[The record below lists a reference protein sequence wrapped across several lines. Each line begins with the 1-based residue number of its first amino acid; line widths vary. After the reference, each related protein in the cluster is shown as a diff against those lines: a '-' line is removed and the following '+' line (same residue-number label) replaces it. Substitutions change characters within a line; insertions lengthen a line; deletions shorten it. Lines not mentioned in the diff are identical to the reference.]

1 MRPLGISLHPTDNVI
16 AFQYSVQRDSNIK
29 GAEDFETKEL
39 RIKIPLITKEN
50 DVRLVAQKIVQSK
63 SIIPPQW
70 VSQIED
76 CLIEILHRKKCFDNE
91 NTNRYRHQ
99 PDDSIERKVDEIDQI
114 YHNFYETDEEKK
126 IMASRKLLNLCLRVA
141 NVEVIEKKY
150 QLISVLSRILK
161 DRGKCSVPLLS
172 NVTKIFGVLSG
183 FECFHPILTEYQ
195 IGSAALDLLDF
206 EPKGYIGEGYDL
218 IAARRKHVTNCACV
232 CILLNLSDSF
242 VVRTKMI
249 KKGAINFLKTF
260 IVNEK
265 TKISSWMTL
274 NLLHRLSIFGE
285 TSEMFSDTRGRRSL
299 EYLIEKCRES
309 PYLIARILFNFSFS
323 KYCREAMNMDK
334 CVHSVTKCVTDH
346 GASEPIL
353 NLLFNLSLDQR
364 FHSQFNENDDLLK
377 YLTNSIVSD
386 NNTKASHQTTSSI
399 LANLSILPKWAE
411 SLITYIGVILDRTIS
426 DQDFSS
432 AVIIFNLSKW
442 TYNIQEDISKAVA
455 DLGPPTV
462 HSKQSKSKMN
472 IHEQYWGEHVHS
484 VINTIV
490 SFIRTN
496 KGITTLMT
504 RTLSY
509 FTNHDLPINLSWCEI
524 DSTYTL
530 FDTFSRY
537 IASKEC
543 DLKLVE
549 AICSVLNNIAIFSKT
564 DLLSVINE
572 KMLKNLCH
580 CGCNLNG
587 RKDPI
592 LHRELITLFQKLLL
606 ESEFIKIIRSF
617 QDLFL
622 EEIYISSQSGF
633 RANKSIALNCL
644 DLIILHRDKFHDM
657 STRAIYIRFRIWNSK
672 WMERMLSQ

>member
-16 AFQYSVQRDSNIK
+16 TFQYSVQRDSNIN

-50 DVRLVAQKIVQSK
+50 DVHLVAQKIVQSK

-76 CLIEILHRKKCFDNE
+76 CLIEVLHRKCFDNE
-91 NTNRYRHQ
+91 NTNRYRNQ
-99 PDDSIERKVDEIDQI
+99 PDDSIERKVEEIDQI
-114 YHNFYETDEEKK
+114 YHNFYEADEAKK
-126 IMASRKLLNLCLRVA
+126 LMASRKLLNLCLRVE

-172 NVTKIFGVLSG
+172 NVTKVFGVLSG
-183 FECFHPILTEYQ
+183 FEFFHPILTEYQ
-195 IGSAALDLLDF
+195 VGSSALDLLDLD
-206 EPKGYIGEGYDL
+206 PKRYNGDGYDL
-218 IAARRKHVTNCACV
+218 VTARRKHVTNCACV
-232 CILLNLSDSF
+232 CILLNLSDSL

-249 KKGAINFLKTF
+249 KKGVISFLKTF
-260 IVNEK
+260 TVNEK
-265 TKISSWMTL
+265 TKISSWMIL

-285 TSEMFSDTRGRRSL
+285 TSEMFSDTTGRRSL
-299 EYLIEKCRES
+299 EYLIENCIVS
-309 PYLIARILFNFSFS
+309 PYLIPRILFNLSFS
-323 KYCREAMNMDK
+323 KKCRETMNMDK
-334 CVHSVTKCVTDH
+334 CLHSITKCITDH

-364 FHSQFNENDDLLK
+364 FHSQFNENDELLK
-377 YLTNSIVSD
+377 HLTNSIVVD
-386 NNTKASHQTTSSI
+386 NNTKASQQITSAI

-411 SLITYIGVILDRTIS
+411 SLVTYIGVILDRTIT

-442 TYNIQEDISKAVA
+442 TYNIQEDISKAVG
-455 DLGPPTV
+455 DLRPPTV
-462 HSKQSKSKMN
+462 HSKQSKSKMS

-490 SFIRTN
+490 SFIYTN

-509 FTNHDLPINLSWCEI
+509 FTNHDLPIDSSWCDI

-530 FDTFSRY
+530 FETFSRY
-537 IASKEC
+537 INSNEC
-543 DLKLVE
+543 DLKLAE

-580 CGCNLNG
+580 CGCSLNG

-606 ESEFIKIIRSF
+606 ESEFIKFIRSF
-617 QDLFL
+617 KDLFL
-622 EEIYISSQSGF
+622 EEIYISSQSGS
-633 RANKSIALNCL
+633 RANKNIALNCL
-644 DLIILHRDKFHDM
+644 DLIILHRDMFHEM
-657 STRAIYIRFRIWNSK
+657 STSAIYIRFRIWNSN
-672 WMERMLSQ
+672 WMERMLT